1 MDFVDRLKA
10 ECILYTYV
18 RNFILSGDPYTVD
31 KMMIVKSLKGIAAKI
46 KITDDEQQRRIYHA
60 VCMNCVNR
68 PNCKLIK
75 YVHRSVKNVVIND
88 FGNGEREVVFFP
100 EGLKCIDEAVN
111 VDIEHSRNYVEIDGI
126 LFPKDE
132 NKSNVAFLENT
143 ANSLRQSTDA
153 FWGYALSNK
162 WDYFI
167 TLTTDKRKVDRF
179 DDEEVK
185 ALWRACRQRLQRY
198 DPNVKILLLPE
209 RHKNGAL
216 HFHGLVAM
224 ERQFTLKLHI
234 IDGKQQYSSTGAPLF
249 EFPFWDFGIASCAI
263 ISSSEYVFKGER
275 LAEARGNVRTTSQRR
290 VVAYLSKY
298 MGKEFGQLG
307 YNKKHFY
314 RTKNV
319 VGKQKCVDNFT
330 ADQMLE
336 RFGANIAKREEGSE
350 DPYEVIMSEDNDLY
364 MYKQD
369 RRRIFFRTKLE
380 ENVSED
386 PMGVLVLAHGGVE
399 YRKLGE
405 LEAMQAAGVVKL
417 IGENCQYK
425 IFAEIRKSSGE

>member
-1 MDFVDRLKA
+1 MDFIDRLKKDCVLFGA
-10 ECILYTYV
+10 VQNYILHGSIY
-18 RNFILSGDPYTVD
+18 SSD
-31 KMMIVKSLKGIAAKI
+31 KLDSVKKLKGIASGI

-60 VCMNCVNR
+60 VCMGCVNR
-68 PNCKLIK
+68 ANCKLIQ
-75 YVHRSVKNVVIND
+75 YVHRSVKNAIIND
-88 FGNGEREVVFFP
+88 FGNGEREIIFFP
-100 EGLKCIDEAVN
+100 DGLKCIDEVVN
-111 VDIEHSRNYVEIDGI
+111 ADIDHSRNYVEIDGI
-126 LFPKDE
+126 LFPKED
-132 NKSNVAFLENT
+132 NMANAVFLENT

-179 DDEEVK
+179 DDDEVK
-185 ALWRACRQRLQRY
+185 ALWRACRQRLQRF

-224 ERQFTLKLHI
+224 EKQFTLRLHM
-234 IDGKQQYSSTGAPLF
+234 IDGKQQYSATGAPLF

-275 LAEARGNVRTTSQRR
+275 LAEAIDESGNVRTTSQRR

-314 RTKNV
+314 RTRNV
-319 VGKQKCVDNFT
+319 VGKDKSVDNYK
-330 ADQMLE
+330 AEDLLQNI
-336 RFGANIAKREEGSE
+336 GAVVEKQDEGAEEPYKVDFNDSSE
-350 DPYEVIMSEDNDLY
+350 YY

-369 RRRIFFRTKLE
+369 SRRIIFRTRIE
-380 ENVSED
+380 TREQREV
-386 PMGVLVLAHGGVE
+386 MGVLVFAESGME
-399 YRKLGE
+399 YRALGE
-405 LEAMQAAGVVKL
+405 LEKMAADGLAEL

-425 IFAEIRKSSGE
+425 YFKEIAK

>member
-1 MDFVDRLKA
+1 MA
-10 ECILYTYV
+10 
-18 RNFILSGDPYTVD
+18 N
-31 KMMIVKSLKGIAAKI
+31 
-46 KITDDEQQRRIYHA
+46 A
-60 VCMNCVNR
+60 V
-68 PNCKLIK
+68 
-75 YVHRSVKNVVIND
+75 
-88 FGNGEREVVFFP
+88 
-100 EGLKCIDEAVN
+100 
-111 VDIEHSRNYVEIDGI
+111 
-126 LFPKDE
+126 
-132 NKSNVAFLENT
+132 FLENT

-185 ALWRACRQRLQRY
+185 ALWRACRQKLQRF
-198 DPNVKILLLPE
+198 DQNVKILLLPE

-224 ERQFTLKLHI
+224 DRQFTLRLHT
-234 IDGKQQYSSTGAPLF
+234 IDGKQQYSATGAPLF

-275 LAEARGNVRTTSQRR
+275 LAEAIDESGNLRTTSQRR

-314 RTKNV
+314 RTRNV
-319 VGKQKCVDNFT
+319 VGKKKTVDDIT
-330 ADQMLE
+330 AKDLLE
-336 RFGANIAKREEGSE
+336 QFGAQIEKLREGDE
-350 DPYEVIMSEDNDLY
+350 PYEVTMSDDSDFY

-369 RRRIFFRTKLE
+369 SRRIIFRTK
-380 ENVSED
+380 SETRD
-386 PMGVLVLAHGGVE
+386 QHDVMGVLVLAASGMT
-399 YRKLGE
+399 YRPIEE
-405 LEAMQAAGVVKL
+405 LEAMAVSGAVEL

-425 IFAEIRKSSGE
+425 YFREIAK